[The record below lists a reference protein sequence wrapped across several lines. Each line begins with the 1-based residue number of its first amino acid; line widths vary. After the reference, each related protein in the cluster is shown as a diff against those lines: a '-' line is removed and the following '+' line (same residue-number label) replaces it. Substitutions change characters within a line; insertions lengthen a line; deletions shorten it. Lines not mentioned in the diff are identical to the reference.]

1 MIGQGQRWRL
11 LGKVLQVQRTG
22 NWLRRACILTEPRE
36 ASAENHSGDHK
47 SSRGMFA
54 PDESSQPV
62 QEGFMARRL
71 TPEPNLPPYGIF
83 QIGWKRG
90 NGLVRVASQQFI
102 EITFVHKRYNE
113 TLSGFPS

>member
-11 LGKVLQVQRTG
+11 LGKDLQVQRTR
-22 NWLRRACILTEPRE
+22 NWIRRASILTEPRE
-36 ASAENHSGDHK
+36 ASAEYHGGDHE
-47 SSRGMFA
+47 SSRGMLA
-54 PDESSQPV
+54 PNESSQPV
-62 QEGFMARRL
+62 QEGFMDRRL
-71 TPEPNLPPYGIF
+71 TPEPNLSPYRIL

-113 TLSGFPS
+113 TLSSFPS